1 MPRFNRSAHAI
12 ARLTAR
18 IAVIAFL
25 LLASTRLSPAAELQK
40 ETVQA
45 WNRYVQWAQQKVARE
60 LSNPNVFLIQNTL
73 PPKEKSEIW
82 QSLNRGEIVTKRVP
96 SVVPQ
101 GISFEVPSGEIHHW
115 WGTILLRNVT
125 LERLLLFLQDYDHHA
140 GKFSDV
146 ERSRLISKNG
156 DRYRFFFRLRRS
168 KAFVTAYYN
177 TEQECLYAYYGST
190 RASSQS
196 EAVKIAEI
204 EDPGNRFGAG
214 KAARKRSGI
223 PLAPG
228 QLVALR
234 AERRGCDYR
243 IGIRQPEPQYSH
255 RHQIHARHQRLHPL
269 HAQRIYGI
277 GFNQHPQQHE
287 IAIRLKCVCTLRP
300 AS

>member
-1 MPRFNRSAHAI
+1 MPRFNESAHAI

-25 LLASTRLSPAAELQK
+25 VLASTRLSPAAELQK

-45 WNRYVQWAQQKVARE
+45 WNRYVQWAEQKVARE

-73 PPKEKSEIW
+73 SPKEKSEIW

-177 TEQECLYAYYGST
+177 TEQECLYAYYGAT

-204 EDPGNRFGAG
+204 EDPGTA
-214 KAARKRSGI
+214 S
-223 PLAPG
+223 
-228 QLVALR
+228 
-234 AERRGCDYR
+234 ERE
-243 IGIRQPEPQYSH
+243 RQPGND
-255 RHQIHARHQRLHPL
+255 RGFLWRLVSWWRFEQKGADVIIELESASLSRDIPTV
-269 HAQRIYGI
+269 IKFMPGI
-277 GFNQHPQQHE
+277 SSY
-287 IAIRLKCVCTLRP
+287 IRSTPRESMESVLTSIRNSMK
-300 AS
+300 

>member
-1 MPRFNRSAHAI
+1 MPRFNGSAPAI
-12 ARLTAR
+12 ARLAAR
-18 IAVIAFL
+18 AAGIAFL
-25 LLASTRLSPAAELQK
+25 VLASTRLLPAAELQR

-45 WNRYVQWAQQKVARE
+45 WNKYLQWAEQKVARE

-82 QSLNRGEIVTKRVP
+82 ESLNRGEIVAKRVP

-101 GISFEVPSGEIHHW
+101 GISFDVPSGEIHHW
-115 WGTILLRNVT
+115 WGTILLRNIT

-177 TEQECLYAYYGST
+177 TEQECRYTYYGST

-204 EDPGNRFGAG
+204 EDPGTASERERPPGNDRGFLWRLVSWWRFEQKGADVIIELESASLSRDIPTVIKFMPG
-214 KAARKRSGI
+214 ISSYIRST
-223 PLAPG
+223 PRESMESVLTS
-228 QLVALR
+228 
-234 AERRGCDYR
+234 
-243 IGIRQPEPQYSH
+243 IRDSM
-255 RHQIHARHQRLHPL
+255 
-269 HAQRIYGI
+269 
-277 GFNQHPQQHE
+277 
-287 IAIRLKCVCTLRP
+287 K
-300 AS
+300 

>member
-1 MPRFNRSAHAI
+1 MPRFNGSAHAI
-12 ARLTAR
+12 ARLGAR
-18 IAVIAFL
+18 AAVFAFL
-25 LLASTRLSPAAELQK
+25 VLASTCLSPAAELQK

-45 WNRYVQWAQQKVARE
+45 WNKYLQWAQQKVARE

-82 QSLNRGEIVTKRVP
+82 QSLNRGEIVAKRMP

-101 GISFEVPSGEIHHW
+101 GISFDVPSGEIHHW

-125 LERLLLFLQDYDHHA
+125 LERLLRFLQDYDHHA

-146 ERSRLISKNG
+146 ERSRLISNNG

-177 TEQECLYAYYGST
+177 TEQECLYTYYGST

-204 EDPGNRFGAG
+204 DDPGTA
-214 KAARKRSGI
+214 S
-223 PLAPG
+223 
-228 QLVALR
+228 
-234 AERRGCDYR
+234 ERE
-243 IGIRQPEPQYSH
+243 RQPGND
-255 RHQIHARHQRLHPL
+255 RGFLWRLVSWWRFEQKGADVIIELESASLSRDIP
-269 HAQRIYGI
+269 AVIKFMPGI
-277 GFNQHPQQHE
+277 SSY
-287 IAIRLKCVCTLRP
+287 IRSTPRESLESVLTSIRDSMK
-300 AS
+300 

>member
-1 MPRFNRSAHAI
+1 MPRFNGSAHAI
-12 ARLTAR
+12 ARLTANA
-18 IAVIAFL
+18 AVIAFL
-25 LLASTRLSPAAELQK
+25 VLASTRLLPAAELQK

-45 WNRYVQWAQQKVARE
+45 WNKYLQWAQQKVARE

-82 QSLNRGEIVTKRVP
+82 QSLNRGEIVAKRVP

-101 GISFEVPSGEIHHW
+101 GISFDVPSGEIHHW

-177 TEQECLYAYYGST
+177 TEQECLYTYYGST

-204 EDPGNRFGAG
+204 EDPGTA
-214 KAARKRSGI
+214 S
-223 PLAPG
+223 
-228 QLVALR
+228 
-234 AERRGCDYR
+234 ERE
-243 IGIRQPEPQYSH
+243 RQPGND
-255 RHQIHARHQRLHPL
+255 RGFLWRLVSWWRFEQKGADVIIELESASLSRDIPTV
-269 HAQRIYGI
+269 IKFMPGI
-277 GFNQHPQQHE
+277 SSY
-287 IAIRLKCVCTLRP
+287 IRSTPRESLESVLTSIRDSMK
-300 AS
+300 

>member
-1 MPRFNRSAHAI
+1 MPRFNESAHAI
-12 ARLTAR
+12 ARLVATA
-18 IAVIAFL
+18 AVIAFIV
-25 LLASTRLSPAAELQK
+25 LASTRLSPAAELQK

-45 WNRYVQWAQQKVARE
+45 WNRYVQWAEQKVARE

-82 QSLNRGEIVTKRVP
+82 QRLNRGEIVTKRVP

-125 LERLLLFLQDYDHHA
+125 LERLLPFLQDYDHHA

-204 EDPGNRFGAG
+204 EDPGTA
-214 KAARKRSGI
+214 S
-223 PLAPG
+223 
-228 QLVALR
+228 
-234 AERRGCDYR
+234 ERE
-243 IGIRQPEPQYSH
+243 RQPGNDRGFLWRLVSWWRFEQKGADVIIELESASLSRNIPTAIKFMPGISGYIRSTPREPMESV
-255 RHQIHARHQRLHPL
+255 LTS
-269 HAQRIYGI
+269 
-277 GFNQHPQQHE
+277 
-287 IAIRLKCVCTLRP
+287 IRNSMK
-300 AS
+300 

>member
-1 MPRFNRSAHAI
+1 MPRFNRFPHAI
-12 ARLTAR
+12 ARLVATA
-18 IAVIAFL
+18 AVIAFIV
-25 LLASTRLSPAAELQK
+25 LASTRLSPAAELQK

-45 WNRYVQWAQQKVARE
+45 WNRYVQWAEQKVARE

-204 EDPGNRFGAG
+204 EDPGTA
-214 KAARKRSGI
+214 S
-223 PLAPG
+223 
-228 QLVALR
+228 
-234 AERRGCDYR
+234 ERE
-243 IGIRQPEPQYSH
+243 RQPGND
-255 RHQIHARHQRLHPL
+255 RGFLWRLVSWWRFEQKGADVIIELESASLSRNIPT
-269 HAQRIYGI
+269 AIKFMPGI
-277 GFNQHPQQHE
+277 SGY
-287 IAIRLKCVCTLRP
+287 IRSTPRESMESVLTSIRNSMK
-300 AS
+300 

>member
-1 MPRFNRSAHAI
+1 MPRFNGSAHAI
-12 ARLTAR
+12 ARLAAR
-18 IAVIAFL
+18 AAVIAFL
-25 LLASTRLSPAAELQK
+25 VLASTRLSPAAELQK

-45 WNRYVQWAQQKVARE
+45 WNKYLQWAQQKVARE

-82 QSLNRGEIVTKRVP
+82 QSLNRGEIVAKRMP

-101 GISFEVPSGEIHHW
+101 GISFDVPSGEIHHW

-177 TEQECLYAYYGST
+177 TEQECLYTYYGST

-204 EDPGNRFGAG
+204 EDPGTA
-214 KAARKRSGI
+214 S
-223 PLAPG
+223 
-228 QLVALR
+228 
-234 AERRGCDYR
+234 ERE
-243 IGIRQPEPQYSH
+243 RQPGND
-255 RHQIHARHQRLHPL
+255 RGFLWRLVSWWRFEQKGADVIIELESASLSRDIP
-269 HAQRIYGI
+269 AVIKFMPGI
-277 GFNQHPQQHE
+277 SSY
-287 IAIRLKCVCTLRP
+287 IRSTPRESLESVLTSIRDSMK
-300 AS
+300 